1 MTSLDT
7 VRAYVQSLHV
17 TIDQLD
23 QHAITQAIDM
33 LYEAW
38 ERGSSIFIMGNGGSA
53 STASHFAS
61 DLAKFTICE
70 QKPRFKVMG
79 LTDNVPLVSAW
90 TNDSGFGS
98 IFAEQLEPWLRRG
111 DVLVGISVH
120 GGSGAGDAGP
130 WSQNLVRAVQLAQ
143 ARGARVIG
151 LSGFSGGALQQV
163 ADVCITIPASGEPE
177 GTPLVESLHVTVHHL
192 ICLALK
198 LRIAASTVRAHGA
211 GAADD
216 AKQERGRGANT
227 RAGGRRNRKKALPIA
242 V

>member
-1 MTSLDT
+1 MSSLDT
-7 VRAYVQSLHV
+7 VQAYFRSLHA

-23 QHAITQAIDM
+23 QEAITRAVEL

-38 ERGSSIFIMGNGGSA
+38 EQGNSVFIMGNGGSA

-61 DLAKFTICE
+61 DLAKFTICD

-98 IFAEQLEPWLRRG
+98 IFAEQIDPWMRSG

-120 GGSGAGDAGP
+120 GGSGTGDAGP
-130 WSQNLVRAVQLAQ
+130 WSQNLVRAVHLAKE
-143 ARGARVIG
+143 REARVIG
-151 LSGFSGGALQQV
+151 LSGFNGGALQQL
-163 ADVCITIPASGEPE
+163 ADVCITIPASNEPE

-198 LRIAASTVRAHGA
+198 LRIATSTPETR
-211 GAADD
+211 GAAVEG
-216 AKQERGRGANT
+216 AKRGPRNSAKAHTGRHRSRG
-227 RAGGRRNRKKALPIA
+227 KALPIA
-242 V
+242 A